1 MWNWR
6 GNRHLHNRGNDKGSG
21 LMTLHTG
28 RTRETNRLEDEG
40 LRTPPAVVGR
50 RAKQAQATRARILA
64 AARDAFAREGY
75 ERATI
80 RAIDRRPSIIP
91 ALVIRYY
98 ESKEQLF
105 ACVPPFPLAAAPLAD
120 VPEGL
125 GEALVS
131 HVLSRWE
138 HPETGPALA
147 AMLRA
152 SISRAPVRQKLSV
165 LLASEIDRLLGALGI
180 AAKSDTAPLIAA
192 EILGLVLSR
201 HVLKLPA
208 VMALPRGTIV
218 RRMGRVVQQQLDGAR
233 AESALGRESRPAG
246 LRLAAAVPS
255 GGGI

>member
-1 MWNWR
+1 MAPQ
-6 GNRHLHNRGNDKGSG
+6 
-21 LMTLHTG
+21 TG
-28 RTRETNRLEDEG
+28 RTDEAEG
-40 LRTPPAVVGR
+40 MGDGAKRAPGGR
-50 RAKQAQATRARILA
+50 RAEQARATRERILA
-64 AARDAFAREGY
+64 AARIAFARDGY

-80 RAIDRRPSIIP
+80 RSIAEAASINP

-105 ACVPPFPLAAAPLAD
+105 ACVASFPVDAEPLARVPQAAF
-120 VPEGL
+120 

-152 SISRAPVRQKLSV
+152 SISRAPVRQKVSE
-165 LLASEIDRLLGALGI
+165 LLASEIDQLLGTLGI

-192 EILGLVLSR
+192 EFLGLVLSR

-208 VMALPRGTIV
+208 VVALPRATIV
-218 RRMGRVVQQQLDGAR
+218 RRMGRVVQLQLDAAR
-233 AESALGRESRPAG
+233 AEVAR
-246 LRLAAAVPS
+246 
-255 GGGI
+255 GGGAGRHDGKLSKR